1 MEYKDGVVTNRD
13 ENFEKVVLNT
23 EQVKAVELVIEKYL
37 LRNEFNKSSSYGYLD
52 ENGLREALFRIYNLG
67 SD

>member
-1 MEYKDGVVTNRD
+1 MEYKDGVVKNRD

-37 LRNEFNKSSSYGYLD
+37 LRNEFNKSSS
-52 ENGLREALFRIYNLG
+52 
-67 SD
+67 

>member
-52 ENGLREALFRIYNLG
+52 KNGLREALFRIYNLG